1 VTETILVVDDNP
13 DLVFGLKLA
22 LEMEGYRVLT
32 ASDGEAALRLIEE
45 DPPDLILT
53 DIKMPGMDGIEMLRR
68 IREADEEAV
77 VVLMTAYASVP
88 TALQAIRHSAYDY
101 LVKPF
106 DTLDE
111 VLGAV
116 RRGLQRRRELVRSRQ
131 LLQEEEEQE

>member
-1 VTETILVVDDNP
+1 
-13 DLVFGLKLA
+13 VFGLKLA

-111 VLGAV
+111 VLSVV
-116 RRGLQRRRELVRSRQ
+116 RRGLERRRELVRSHQ